1 MQRDIV
7 RNKRLDSRTDA
18 GIVAGQAAAAL
29 HEKFCPVQPS
39 PVQADGIELYDSPL
53 TLAQRE
59 KLVNYRRHL
68 FETTGKVFTGKDENF
83 LDILAK

>member
-7 RNKRLDSRTDA
+7 RNKRLDSRTAA

-29 HEKFCPVQPS
+29 HEKFCPTQTAKIV
-39 PVQADGIELYDSPL
+39 AENDDALTIE
-53 TLAQRE
+53 QRE